1 MSRVLLRPRGRA
13 NFAQRWGAGWEM
25 VFSAGQTYLFWV
37 AEHMALRT
45 SDALLQQALLLL
57 NDQ

>member
-1 MSRVLLRPRGRA
+1 
-13 NFAQRWGAGWEM
+13 M
-25 VFSAGQTYLFWV
+25 VFSAGHTYLFWV

-45 SDALLQQALLLL
+45 SDALLQQALLFL

>member
-1 MSRVLLRPRGRA
+1 MKQGQQDSTGARG
-13 NFAQRWGAGWEM
+13 GEM

-45 SDALLQQALLLL
+45 SDALLQQALLFLK
-57 NDQ
+57 DQ

>member
-1 MSRVLLRPRGRA
+1 
-13 NFAQRWGAGWEM
+13 M

-37 AEHMALRT
+37 AEDMALRA
-45 SDALLQQALLLL
+45 SDALLQEALLFL

>member
-1 MSRVLLRPRGRA
+1 
-13 NFAQRWGAGWEM
+13 M

-45 SDALLQQALLLL
+45 SDALLQQALLFL
-57 NDQ
+57 NDKTLCSSPEHPKPWI